1 MATIDVQPI
10 YLKDVLLT
18 VASDEYSKHVSSV
31 ALTPSTSSATW
42 KGLAPDA
49 VYSNIGTATWVADLT
64 FAQDWNTADSLSAY
78 LFENEGEEVT
88 LTFEPINGVSGT
100 WTATVIIAPGAVGG
114 AVDSFAEATV
124 SLPIQGR
131 PSYAAAV

>member
-18 VASDEYSKHVSSV
+18 VASDNYEKHVSSV
-31 ALTPSTSSATW
+31 ALTPSTSTATW
-42 KGLAPDA
+42 KGLSPEA
-49 VYSNIGTATWVADLT
+49 VYNNIGVATWVADLT
-64 FAQDWNTADSLSAY
+64 FAQDWDTADSLSAY

-88 LTFEPINGVSGT
+88 LTFQPVSGVSGT
-100 WTATVIIAPGAVGG
+100 WTATVIVAPGAVGG

-131 PSYAAAV
+131 PSYSAGV

>member
-49 VYSNIGTATWVADLT
+49 VYSNIGTAT
-64 FAQDWNTADSLSAY
+64 
-78 LFENEGEEVT
+78 
-88 LTFEPINGVSGT
+88 
-100 WTATVIIAPGAVGG
+100 
-114 AVDSFAEATV
+114 
-124 SLPIQGR
+124 
-131 PSYAAAV
+131 